1 MQGRF
6 WGGVGVIVVVT
17 MAVYAPSLG
26 HDFVMDDATYITENR
41 AVTRGAPLLAY
52 FVDRNTTASRADF
65 RWQSYRPVRTV
76 GFRALV
82 AAFGPRPLPIGIAN
96 LALYGMAIA
105 LFALL
110 ARRLCGDDAAALAA
124 TALWALAPV
133 HVEPVAYASAL
144 GDHLSLVFQLLSFAA
159 AVRAVLETRGGL
171 AWAWAAASLVTAALA
186 MGAKEMAVT
195 EGGILAIACA
205 CAWRQLER
213 GARRRALAMIAAHG
227 VVTLGFLVLRT
238 KVIGAVGQGVISGLT
253 MQVAARAIPLY
264 LWKYVQVIAEP
275 LGHSAA
281 YEAVALKK
289 THALLAWLG
298 VAAVVVALWRL
309 RRPALTFAI
318 GWFALSLLP
327 VLHVVPL
334 LAYYADR
341 FALVP
346 SVGLALAA
354 AVALAATRGRDGAGG
369 RTRAWA
375 LAGAALLALIYAGG
389 VLIEER
395 AWRSDGT
402 LWRWAV
408 DAQPGAALAH
418 SNLAIELV
426 HEGAPALALP
436 HLEEVRRING
446 GGAATLMQMAVA
458 YDMLGRYDEA
468 ERALHQLMLESPEL
482 PDSHALLGS
491 ILLRRHDL
499 DGAERE
505 LRMALT
511 LSPEL
516 PSAIVGTAQLLEA
529 RGRTADALAAYA
541 RAVGRS
547 PSARYFALYAAA
559 ALRAGDRATA
569 AKAARDCLARE
580 GKRPDCRKILEEAGV
595 GTGNEVR

>member
-1 MQGRF
+1 MRHF
-6 WGGVGVIVVVT
+6 WAGVAAVILAT

-26 HDFVMDDATYITENR
+26 HDFVMDDATYISENR
-41 AVTRGAPLLAY
+41 AVTAGAPLLAY
-52 FVDRNTTASRADF
+52 FLDRNTTASRADF
-65 RWQSYRPVRTV
+65 RWQSYRPLRTV
-76 GFRALV
+76 GFRVLV
-82 AAFGPRPLPIGIAN
+82 AAFGPRPLPFSVAN
-96 LALYGMAIA
+96 LALYGVAIA
-105 LFALL
+105 LFALI
-110 ARRLCGDDAAALAA
+110 ARRLIGDDAAALAA
-124 TALWALAPV
+124 TALWALMPV

-144 GDHLSLVFQLLSFAA
+144 GDHLSLVFQLLALVT
-159 AVRAVLETRGGL
+159 AVRAVEEPGNGRALGWGAL
-171 AWAWAAASLVTAALA
+171 SLVTAALA

-195 EGGILAIACA
+195 EGGILAVGAA
-205 CAWRQLER
+205 CAWRRLDS
-213 GARRRALAMIAAHG
+213 GARRRALLLIGGHG
-227 VVTLGFLVLRT
+227 AVTLGFLVLRT

-253 MQVAARAIPLY
+253 AQVAVRAIPLY
-264 LWKYVQVIAEP
+264 LWKYVQIIAEP
-275 LGHSAA
+275 LGHAAA
-281 YEAVALKK
+281 YEAVALKMR
-289 THALLAWLG
+289 HALVAWTAVVA
-298 VAAVVVALWRL
+298 VAALLWRL
-309 RRPALTFAI
+309 GRPALTFAI
-318 GWFALSLLP
+318 AWFALSLLP

-341 FALVP
+341 FAFVP

-354 AVALAATRGRDGAGG
+354 GIGVAATRGRWRG
-369 RTRAWA
+369 RA
-375 LAGAALLALIYAGG
+375 LAAAGLLALVYAAG

-395 AWRSDGT
+395 AWKSDGT

-426 HEGAPALALP
+426 HEGAPQLALP

-446 GGAATLMQMAVA
+446 GGAATMMQMAVA

-468 ERALHQLMLESPEL
+468 ERTLHQLMAESPEL

-491 ILLRRHDL
+491 LLLRRHDL

-529 RGRTADALAAYA
+529 RSRTADALAAYK

-547 PSARYFALYAAA
+547 PSPRYFMMYAAA

-569 AKAARDCLARE
+569 AQAARACLQRE
-580 GKRPDCRKILEEAGV
+580 PTRPDCQKILAAAE
-595 GTGNEVR
+595 RPSP